1 MKSKQPQLPQNFE
14 LVHSVGLISFTPPSV
29 IPILHHHLPSIKLL
43 VVASREYARICQKPS
58 ARRATSWFFSFY
70 LILAFNTPPFSR
82 PSSASG
88 NIYASHPRT
97 SLSLSL
103 SLSTESGYKF
113 KTRFQAVLP
122 SPPILHGR
130 PPAPSSSDAGFPS
143 QSYACSTGRRAV
155 ELMSAP
161 ATLTIT
167 RISDGPGQ
175 QVFTHSTGPTATT
188 HTRSPANKHWPVRL
202 LVVS

>member
-58 ARRATSWFFSFY
+58 ARRATSWFFFSFY

-88 NIYASHPRT
+88 NIYAFHPRT

-103 SLSTESGYKF
+103 SLATNSKLGSKQSCHPLRSSTGGH
-113 KTRFQAVLP
+113 P
-122 SPPILHGR
+122 HPPPLT
-130 PPAPSSSDAGFPS
+130 PAFHLRAMLALRDEGPSSL
-143 QSYACSTGRRAV
+143 C
-155 ELMSAP
+155 L
-161 ATLTIT
+161 L
-167 RISDGPGQ
+167 Q
-175 QVFTHSTGPTATT
+175 QH
-188 HTRSPANKHWPVRL
+188 
-202 LVVS
+202 